1 MSNECGVIID
11 VEEIDQDFLFEL
23 NEEDGQLFDIE
34 YCVSYRSPDLAEW
47 ILARWYW
54 NNLWIWID
62 EALWNDH

>member
-47 ILARWYW
+47 ILAR
-54 NNLWIWID
+54 
-62 EALWNDH
+62 